1 MKTTL
6 SLIVSVLLCAGYA
19 SGAAENPWAAYRYA
33 PDALR
38 EMDLA
43 SDKDWTLS
51 VDGGAPRPIKVTA
64 GGWNSDQQEPQ
75 IPSAD
80 VKDYVIYERT
90 IAIPAQAKGQV
101 VKILFGGCNYGAEV
115 YLDDQK
121 ITEHHAP
128 MTPFEADATAVA
140 KPGQT
145 QRLKVKAYARWHYG
159 NPPIV
164 PGGFDYNKGMG
175 GLKHFDGHTN
185 HPYGL
190 VGYVRQAIYPA
201 VHLSAVFVRPS
212 VSGKSLAYDVWIA
225 NGSATEREVVLKGA
239 LSSWDKRTW
248 SYPALPDRMI
258 HLAPGQVQKVTIEG
272 VPWTLGS
279 ESYWRPNIPFREDYQ
294 ATLHWLN
301 LSLEEQGSVL
311 HQLRQ
316 RFGFAEHKEGPFYY
330 TVNGVRYTGF
340 GDCNAY
346 GQIGEYDCWTETACF
361 QPPHGEFKGCP
372 EMWKRYQRIGFNMM
386 RVHQSVPTGYMLDTA
401 DEAGF
406 MLVPEGAG
414 RAGDYKFDKA
424 NFSFQIQELIRASRN
439 HPSVARYS
447 LSNESVPAHFA
458 SSYNPWRWLIDAA
471 VEVDPTRPLVFEVS
485 NGLSGMVPG
494 MEKGHAFQ
502 MLHYEQWEQ
511 KPLQT
516 DAKIGIRG
524 VGECAWATD
533 GMAAFCGYALAMR
546 LNDWAYFAPWSW
558 LNYWPNFLEGMN
570 TERYPW
576 KFNNY
581 GNRRDGVDG
590 WGSPMVQAVQWV
602 LHPYLV
608 IDRGLRDANELITEN
623 SKSGAIKWP
632 YWVPAYSSGSR
643 LERQIEVFNDAL
655 AGDTL
660 ALNWAAHWD
669 TADGPLAEQGVVGPF
684 KIEPGFHAAQ
694 TVAFDTPNPGQP
706 ERTLFLVLESEKDG
720 KVVYHD
726 ERSRFT
732 VTANPLPQT
741 TAVFVGEDATTKGD
755 WRGKYGKAGFLLA
768 GKKPNF
774 PVESQIDL
782 GEQNISQWVSV
793 KESTEP
799 RALALE
805 DGKRIIGYWRSW
817 QMGNLCLPLNL
828 GETPRQVSLYFL
840 WDGKEKRELAVRL
853 RSARDGRLL
862 DQRAVEGFQEGK
874 YLTWKVQ
881 GSVLVEIEPQA
892 PVGKEAVLSGLFVD

>member
-1 MKTTL
+1 MNKKL
-6 SLIVSVLLCAGYA
+6 MLIAGFLLYAGYA
-19 SGAAENPWAAYRYA
+19 GSAEPNPWAAYRYA
-33 PDALR
+33 PDALK

-51 VDGGAPRPIKVTA
+51 ADGGAPRPIKVTA

-80 VKDYVIYERT
+80 VKDYVVYERAIT
-90 IAIPAQAKGQV
+90 IPAEAKDQV

-121 ITEHHAP
+121 ITEHHAT
-128 MTPFEADATAVA
+128 MTPFEADVTAVA
-140 KPGQT
+140 KPGET

-190 VGYVRQAIYPA
+190 IGYVRLALYPA
-201 VHLSAVFVRPS
+201 VRLSAVFVRPS
-212 VSGKSLAYDVWIA
+212 VSGKSLGYDVWIV
-225 NGSATEREVVLKGA
+225 NGGAGEREVILKGA

-248 SYPALPDRMI
+248 SYPTLPERTVR
-258 HLAPGQVQKVTIEG
+258 LKAGQVQKVTIEG
-272 VPWTLGS
+272 IPWTLGPQ
-279 ESYWRPNIPFREDYQ
+279 SYWWPNIPFREDYQ

-386 RVHQSVPTGYMLDTA
+386 RVHQSVPTRYMLETA

-424 NFSFQIQELIRASRN
+424 NFSFQIQELIRVSRN

-447 LSNESVPAHFA
+447 LSNESLPRDFA
-458 SSYNPWRWLIDAA
+458 SSYNQWRWLIDAA
-471 VEVDPTRPLVFEVS
+471 VEVDPTRPLVFEVC
-485 NGLSGMVPG
+485 NGQSGSVPG
-494 MEKGHAFQ
+494 MEKGHAYQ
-502 MLHYEQWEQ
+502 MEHYVPVV
-511 KPLQT
+511 KGG
-516 DAKIGIRG
+516 DHIRG
-524 VGECAWATD
+524 LGECVWVTD
-533 GMAAFCGYALAMR
+533 GMAPLTTQALAVR
-546 LNDWAYFAPWSW
+546 LNDWTLIAPWSW

-570 TERYPW
+570 AERHPW
-576 KFNNY
+576 KYNDY
-581 GNRRDGVDG
+581 GDRKDGVDG
-590 WGSPMVQAVQWV
+590 WGSPIVEAVQWA

-608 IDRGLRDANELITEN
+608 IDRGLLDANELITEN

-632 YWVPAYSSGSR
+632 YWVPTYSAGSR
-643 LERQIEVFNDAL
+643 LERPLEVFNDAL
-655 AGDTL
+655 TGDTL
-660 ALNWAAHWD
+660 ALNWSAHWD
-669 TADGPLAEQGVVGPF
+669 TASGPLAAQGSVGPF
-684 KIEPGFHAAQ
+684 KIEPGFHATQ
-694 TVAFDTPNPGQP
+694 KVSFDTPNPGQP
-706 ERTLFLVLESEKDG
+706 KRTLFLVLESVKDG
-720 KVVYHD
+720 KVVYRD

-732 VTANPLPQT
+732 VTAKPLPQT
-741 TAVFVGEDATTKGD
+741 AAAFVGEDTTTQGN
-755 WRGKYGKAGFLLA
+755 WQGKYGKVGSWLA
-768 GKKPNF
+768 GNKQKV

-782 GEQNISQWVSV
+782 GEQNFSQWIAV

-799 RALALE
+799 RALAL
-805 DGKRIIGYWRSW
+805 DGGKRIIGYWRSY
-817 QMGNLCLPLNL
+817 QRGNLCLPLNL

-840 WDGKEKRELAVRL
+840 LDDKEKRQFAVRL
-853 RSARDGRLL
+853 RSAHDGRLL
-862 DQRAVEGFQEGK
+862 DQRSVEGFQDGK
-874 YLTWKVQ
+874 YLTWKMQ
-881 GSVLVEIEPQA
+881 GSVLVEIEPQT
-892 PVGKEAVLSGLFVD
+892 PVGKEAVLSGIFVD